1 MLAALEMKRAFEEK
15 GKEKKKERERLV
27 LSLDLRVCMQAREF
41 GIGSG
46 LKSCGGSGD

>member
-15 GKEKKKERERLV
+15 GKEKKKRERLV
-27 LSLDLRVCMQAREF
+27 LSLDLMQAREF

>member
-15 GKEKKKERERLV
+15 GKGKKKRERLV